1 METNAVSGQVYTGAE
16 ERRGG
21 LYSFGGQSEP
31 PRQARATK
39 GHAGAGISYRRAMPN
54 SGLDL
59 ELLGH
64 RHFGRAVHRVT
75 LYVPPFLDARKAFLP
90 TVASLDCPTKQ

>member
-1 METNAVSGQVYTGAE
+1 MDFTALGAN
-16 ERRGG
+16 
-21 LYSFGGQSEP
+21 QSLQGKQGP
-31 PRQARATK
+31 HRATK
-39 GHAGAGISYRRAMPN
+39 GHAGAGISYRRAMSN